1 MLASFP
7 LFFILGVLGV
17 FAVIL
22 FLAGLIIYFD
32 GLVQNGRMGK
42 AKRQAAA
49 IVESTRRWPGQAKP
63 RESAK
68 SQMPR
73 RFQNEYR

>member
-49 IVESTRRWPGQAKP
+49 IVESTRR
-63 RESAK
+63 
-68 SQMPR
+68 
-73 RFQNEYR
+73 